1 MVDYL
6 IRELKEHL
14 EDNPMKICLG
24 TIYIYIGRLIIL
36 IHLDLFRYEIEQD
49 KEFQV
54 YYLLIFVLFRK
65 DSKQIKT
72 KE

>member
-1 MVDYL
+1 
-6 IRELKEHL
+6 
-14 EDNPMKICLG
+14 MKICLG
-24 TIYIYIGRLIIL
+24 TIYENIGGRLTIL
-36 IHLDLFRYEIEQD
+36 IHLDLFHYEIEQD

-54 YYLLIFVLFRK
+54 YYLLIFVPFRK